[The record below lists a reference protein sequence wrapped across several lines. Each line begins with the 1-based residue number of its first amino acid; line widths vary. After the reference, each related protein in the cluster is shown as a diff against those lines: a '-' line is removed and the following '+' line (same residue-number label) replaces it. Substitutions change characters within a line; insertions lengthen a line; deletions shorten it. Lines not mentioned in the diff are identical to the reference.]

1 MLVKTST
8 KPVSSTVEP
17 SIVSVPATSADWSV
31 VVILVVQLPDLVV
44 ERVIVVEI
52 GPVGLSLADTVT
64 VLDDVQVRR
73 PHCSSG
79 ICVGSRTTDR
89 SAPMVIVPLEAHP
102 NSSEMT
108 RPLAPVEY
116 VKISRHG

>member
-1 MLVKTST
+1 
-8 KPVSSTVEP
+8 
-17 SIVSVPATSADWSV
+17 
-31 VVILVVQLPDLVV
+31 VVQLPDFVV

-64 VLDDVQVRR
+64 VLDVVQVRL
-73 PHCSSG
+73 PHCSSV
-79 ICVGSRTTDR
+79 ICVGSSTTER

-102 NSSEMT
+102 NSSEIA
-108 RPLAPVEY
+108 RPFAPVEY